1 MSDERTVSTSGGQGV
16 PQGVPGYRI
25 LRQLGAGGMGIVY
38 EAEQQNPRRP
48 VALKVIRGGPYVDE
62 NQIRM
67 FQREAQTL
75 ARLKH
80 PGIAAIYESGR
91 TADGQH
97 FFAME
102 LVRGVELDEYLCAH
116 PLTGPRVRAGL
127 RARLA
132 LFLKICEPIF
142 YAHQRGVT
150 HRDLKPANIKVL
162 SGAETAG
169 PGSLA
174 APEAQVKILDFGLA
188 RIVDADA
195 PGATA
200 VTALGQI
207 AGTLAY
213 MSPEQAR
220 GNPDEID
227 VRSDLYSLGVILYQ
241 MLTGQLPHQVHERS
255 IPEAVRVICETAP
268 QRPSALQRELRG
280 DLETIVLKALE
291 KEPERR
297 YQSVHTLAGDIE
309 RYLADQPILA
319 RPPSTIYQLR
329 KLIVRH
335 KWAVAGAGALLVL
348 LTAFAITMSIM
359 FDIQRRAK
367 EKALTEARKAEQ
379 INQFIQGMLESVDPG
394 NALGRELT
402 VREFLDQAAA
412 GVETGLADQPEVQA
426 AVRTTIGN
434 TYSALGLYD
443 AAAPQ
448 LQAALETRRARL
460 GENHADVATSLDAL
474 GMLRFYTGDYAEA
487 KEFLG
492 QALAIR
498 RRVLGEGHELVMQT
512 LNNLGAVLWGQG
524 AYEEAEPI
532 FREVL
537 AAARKQGGADENLAA
552 ALNNLASL
560 LRVQGRYDEAE
571 PLLREALTIWRE
583 IHGEEHPTVAAA
595 LANLGDVLSSQGR
608 YVEAEPV
615 MREVLAMDRRLLGA
629 EHPDV
634 ATDLHNLASLLA
646 RQGKSV
652 EAEPLYREALAIRR
666 RALGHEHPDV
676 AYPLLGLASLLIDG
690 GRAGEAEGL
699 LIECLKI
706 RRDQLPGDDWRTALA
721 ENILGHC
728 LTLQKRFAEAEP
740 YLLRSYPVIV
750 ASPAASAQHRRD
762 ALTNVVGL
770 YEAWGRPAEAAL
782 YRAELAGLGK

>member
-1 MSDERTVSTSGGQGV
+1 MSDERTVSTSGGPGA

-62 NQIRM
+62 QQIRM

-91 TADGQH
+91 TTEGQH

-102 LVRGVELDEYLCAH
+102 LARGVELDEYLCAH
-116 PLTGPRVRAGL
+116 PLTGPRVREGL
-127 RARLA
+127 RGRLA

-162 SGAETAG
+162 SGAEAAG
-169 PGSLA
+169 PGSLG

-188 RIVDADA
+188 RIVDAET
-195 PGATA
+195 PGASA

-241 MLTGQLPHQVHERS
+241 MLTGQLPYQMQEKS
-255 IPEAVRVICETAP
+255 IPEAVRVIYEAAP
-268 QRPSALQRELRG
+268 QRPSTLQRELRG
-280 DLETIVLKALE
+280 DLETIMLKALE

-329 KLIVRH
+329 KLVARH
-335 KWAVAGAGALLVL
+335 RWAVAGAAGLLVL
-348 LTAFAITMSIM
+348 LTAFAVTMSIM

-367 EKALTEARKAEQ
+367 EKAVTEARKVER
-379 INQFIQGMLESVDPG
+379 INAFIQEMLASADPS
-394 NALGRELT
+394 NALGREVT
-402 VREFLDQAAA
+402 VREILDQAAA
-412 GVETGLADQPEVQA
+412 GVESGLADQAEVQA

-434 TYSALGLYD
+434 TYLALGLYE
-443 AAAPQ
+443 AADPQ
-448 LQAALETRRARL
+448 LRAALETRRALL
-460 GENHADVATSLDAL
+460 GENHAEVAASLDAL
-474 GMLRFYTGDYAEA
+474 GTLRFYTGEYAQA
-487 KEFLG
+487 KELFG
-492 QALAIR
+492 QALAIE
-498 RRVLGEGHELVMQT
+498 RRVLGEGHEQMLLT

-524 AYEEAEPI
+524 AYDEAEPI

-537 AAARKQGGADENLAA
+537 AATRKQGSQDENLAM

-560 LRVQGRYDEAE
+560 LSVRGRHDEAE
-571 PLLREALTIWRE
+571 PLLREAVTIWRKV
-583 IHGEEHPTVAAA
+583 HGDEHPTVAAGLSN
-595 LANLGDVLSSQGR
+595 LADMLASQGR

-646 RQGKSV
+646 RQDKGA

-666 RALGHEHPDV
+666 GKLGHEHPDV

-690 GRAGEAEGL
+690 GRAAEAEGL

-706 RRDQLPGDDWRTALA
+706 RRDQLPRGDWRTALT
-721 ENILGHC
+721 ENILGRC
-728 LTLQKRFAEAEP
+728 LTLQKRLVEAEP
-740 YLLRSYPVIV
+740 YLLQSYPVIL
-750 ASPAASAQHRRD
+750 ASPAASAQYRRD
-762 ALTNVVGL
+762 ALANVVGL
-770 YEAWGRPAEAAL
+770 YEAWGRPEQAAR
-782 YRAELAGLGK
+782 YRAELAGLGD